1 VIIPNKCKQTNNRS
15 KSYEKATIV
24 VSSLHIIPAMSPAIR
39 PPIVFAM
46 GLTIIAHY
54 RWFF

>member
-1 VIIPNKCKQTNNRS
+1 LITPNKGKKTNNRS
-15 KSYEKATIV
+15 KSNEKAPSAA
-24 VSSLHIIPAMSPAIR
+24 SSLHIIPAMSSAIR

-46 GLTIIAHY
+46 ELIIIAHY